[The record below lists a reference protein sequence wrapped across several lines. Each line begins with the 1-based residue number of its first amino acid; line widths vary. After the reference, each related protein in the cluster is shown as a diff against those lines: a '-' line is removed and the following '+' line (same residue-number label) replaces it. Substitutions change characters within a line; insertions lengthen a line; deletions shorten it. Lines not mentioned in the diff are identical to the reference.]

1 MGVKKIRTISDLEDR
16 RESILQDKDSEK
28 TIIRLCLSTGC
39 RAQKSLKVNE
49 ALENEIKKYG
59 LQNKIEIKK
68 TGCHGFCEMG
78 PIMVIEPANIFYCNV
93 KPKYV
98 GDIISETVLNGN
110 VINRLLWKDPLT
122 KELTK
127 TEKDFPVYRKQRKNV
142 FYNSGKIDPTDIED
156 YIAVGGYSALG
167 KALAMMN
174 PAEVVK
180 TVVASGLRGRG
191 GGGFPTGIKWRI
203 CNAAPGDIKYIIA
216 NGDEGDPGAFMDR
229 SLMEGD
235 PHSIIEGMI
244 IGAFAIG
251 ACQGFIYI
259 RKEYPIAIDHLS
271 IAIKQAEECGLLGND
286 ILGTGFNFTIKI
298 DRGAGAFVCGEETAL
313 MISIEGRSGTPR
325 SRPPY
330 PAFEGLWGKPTVI
343 NNVETFANIPKII
356 LKGADWY
363 SSIGTSTSKGTK
375 IFSLVGKVRNTG
387 LIEVEMGTTL
397 REIIFD
403 IGGGIRK
410 GKRFKAV
417 QTGGPSGGCIPI
429 SRIDM
434 PVDYDSLKEAGAIMG
449 SGGMIVMDE
458 TSCMVDVAR
467 YFINFLLFESCG
479 KCVPCREGLK
489 QMHHILTNI
498 CEGLGEKGD
507 IERLEELA
515 HFMMATSL
523 CGLGGTAPNPV
534 LSTIRYFRDEYDAH
548 IYDKKCSAGVC
559 KNLFEYVIDEE
570 LCNGCTICK
579 LKCPEKAISGEK
591 KKPHSINP
599 RLCIKCGICFNLCK
613 REAIRVR

>member
-1 MGVKKIRTISDLEDR
+1 M
-16 RESILQDKDSEK
+16 LQDKDSEK

-93 KPKYV
+93 KPKHV
-98 GDIISETVLNGN
+98 GDIISETVLKGN

-127 TEKDFPVYRKQRKNV
+127 TEKDFPVYRKQKKNV
-142 FYNSGKIDPTDIED
+142 FYNSGKIDPTDIDD
-156 YIAVGGYSALG
+156 YIAVGGYSAFG
-167 KALAMMN
+167 KALATMT
-174 PAEVVK
+174 PPEVVK
-180 TVVASGLRGRG
+180 TVADSGLRGRG

-203 CNAAPGDIKYIIA
+203 CSAAPGDNKYIIA

-251 ACQGFIYI
+251 ACQGFVYV
-259 RKEYPIAIDHLS
+259 REEYPIAISHLS
-271 IAIKQAEECGLLGND
+271 FAIQQAEEYGLLGKN
-286 ILGTGFNFTIKI
+286 ILNSGFDFTIKI
-298 DRGAGAFVCGEETAL
+298 NKGAGAFVCGEETAL
-313 MISIEGRSGTPR
+313 MISIEGKSGTPR

-330 PAFEGLWGKPTVI
+330 PAFEGLWGKPTII

-363 SSIGTSTSKGTK
+363 SNIGTSTSKGTK

-403 IGGGIRK
+403 IGGGVRK
-410 GKRFKAV
+410 GKCFKAV

-479 KCVPCREGLK
+479 KCIPCREGLK

-515 HFMMATSL
+515 NFMMDSSL
-523 CGLGGTAPNPV
+523 CALGGTAPNPV
-534 LSTIRYFRDEYDAH
+534 LSAIRYFRDEYDSH
-548 IYDKKCSAGVC
+548 IYDKKCLAGVC
-559 KNLFEYVIDEE
+559 KNLFEYVIDAE

-599 RLCIKCGICFNLCK
+599 LLCIKCGICFNLCK